1 VEPRKWPRRN
11 DAESIKSRQ
20 QALGLD
26 GAVTGIDLEPFA
38 RAQEMLT
45 GAAVIPVSVVG
56 PVELELGEYEL
67 REPEGALVETG
78 RARDSVFVPL
88 AHTEGGLSA
97 SLHRGARA
105 VAESGGFRTYVL
117 ADRITRASC
126 FVCSSAAEAVEL
138 ARWIEDELDAMRAWL
153 DEQDDPSLSKFARL
167 REVKTHV
174 VGPMCHVLWRWT
186 TGDAVGANMMTRN
199 SYVLNMGYV
208 MERAPI
214 TPQRSILEANMGGDK
229 KPSFEYFQS
238 GHGKTV
244 LAEAT
249 LTEDAVRRVL
259 RTKLDDLAELA
270 WAGTHGAVASGMQ
283 SVAFTPAS
291 AIAALFAATGQ
302 DLGMVGTS
310 SMCHGAARRVED
322 GLQVSIRLPG
332 LEVATLGGGTTLPYA
347 HRWLEVVGCA
357 GGGKI
362 YRFAQIVAAA
372 TLALEISASAAMAT
386 AGSAEFFRAHHE
398 RGGLR

>member
-1 VEPRKWPRRN
+1 MEPRKWPRKN
-11 DAESIKSRQ
+11 DAESIAARQ
-20 QALGLD
+20 EVLGLD
-26 GAVTGIDLEPFA
+26 GEVTGIDLEPFA

-45 GAAVIPVSVVG
+45 GAAVMPVSVVG
-56 PVELELGEYEL
+56 PLEVELGEYEL
-67 REPEGALVETG
+67 REPDGEVVETG
-78 RARDSVFVPL
+78 RVRDSVFVPL

-126 FVCSSAAEAVEL
+126 FVCGSLAEAIEL
-138 ARWIEDELDAMRAWL
+138 ARWIEGELDAMRAWL
-153 DEQDDPSLSKFARL
+153 DEQEDPSLSKFARL

-199 SYVLNMGYV
+199 AYVLNMGYV
-208 MERAPI
+208 MERAPV
-214 TPQRSILEANMGGDK
+214 TPERSILEANMGGDK

-244 LAEAT
+244 VAEAT

-259 RTKLDDLAELA
+259 RTKLEDLEELA

-283 SVAFTPAS
+283 SVAFTPAT
-291 AIAALFAATGQ
+291 AIAAVFAATGQ

-310 SMCHGAARRVED
+310 SMCHGAERRVED
-322 GLQVSIRLPG
+322 GLQVSLRLPG
-332 LEVATLGGGTTLPYA
+332 LEVATIGGGTTLPFA
-347 HRWLEVVGCA
+347 RRWLELLGCA
-357 GGGKI
+357 GAGKV
-362 YRFAQIVAAA
+362 YRFAQIVAAS